1 MRRGGSAPAAVT
13 CGATRAV
20 VTRRAVTAGRARAT
34 AQGVLLT
41 STNRTTTQTAARV
54 KLNGAT

>member
-1 MRRGGSAPAAVT
+1 VT